1 MVLRIGS
8 AVLLAMLLSG
18 VTATGASTV
27 LRLGSD
33 AWPPFTDEEGRLRV
47 AIELVQT
54 ALERMGVEARNE
66 ILPGFP
72 LVLRDLRSGELD
84 GTAALWRTP
93 EREKFLLFSEPYLE
107 NRLVLLGRKG
117 ADLSATVLSDLAG
130 KRVAVVEGYAYGD
143 ALESARGPTFVSG
156 ESDQA
161 NLRKLLAGEVDYML
175 ADDLLIHDLFE
186 RYGDRAGRVLAVS
199 RQPLLRRPL
208 HFAVRRDLEGA
219 KELIAGFDSAI
230 ETMIADGSY
239 HRILGVTW
247 LWADIDDDGRA
258 EFVLGGQRA
267 GTREPDDAYAVVG
280 PDEPPAKASSRRYY
294 VDGKMYEGWQQVPP
308 QYRVREREQVERPR
322 AGVLL
327 FDW

>member
-1 MVLRIGS
+1 MVREK
-8 AVLLAMLLSG
+8 ACTRERERAHPYQVCVLYKG
-18 VTATGASTV
+18 G
-27 LRLGSD
+27 RLG
-33 AWPPFTDEEGRLRV
+33 G
-47 AIELVQT
+47 
-54 ALERMGVEARNE
+54 G
-66 ILPGFP
+66 G
-72 LVLRDLRSGELD
+72 
-84 GTAALWRTP
+84 
-93 EREKFLLFSEPYLE
+93 
-107 NRLVLLGRKG
+107 
-117 ADLSATVLSDLAG
+117 
-130 KRVAVVEGYAYGD
+130 

-267 GTREPDDAYAVVG
+267 GTREPDDAYAAVG
-280 PDEPPAKASSRRYY
+280 PDEPPAKAGSRRYY